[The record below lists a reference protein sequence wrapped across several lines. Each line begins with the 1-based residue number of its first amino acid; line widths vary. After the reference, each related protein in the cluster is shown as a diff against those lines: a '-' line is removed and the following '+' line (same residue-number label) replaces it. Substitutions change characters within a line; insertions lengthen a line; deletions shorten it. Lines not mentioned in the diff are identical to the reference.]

1 MALPVNPK
9 QFIKLYRQF
18 MNWQW
23 YTDLN
28 TKALFIHCL
37 LRANWKA
44 GEWKGIHY
52 SVGEFIT
59 TLPTLSKETGLSVQQ
74 ARSALTRLESTGEI
88 TSRLT
93 DTVTGKKLSKC
104 RIIAIKNWSK
114 YQGSTGKSTGKS
126 TGNSAGNQQATNRQT
141 NSSIRNINRT
151 LEDIEKDSKTVVS
164 EQQAEEPFPVEKY
177 GFDPWEC
184 MTPEQGE
191 IYAEWRRQ
199 HGYL

>member
-59 TLPTLSKETGLSVQQ
+59 TLTGTKSIV
-74 ARSALTRLESTGEI
+74 LTPQISL
-88 TSRLT
+88 L
-93 DTVTGKKLSKC
+93 VL
-104 RIIAIKNWSK
+104 
-114 YQGSTGKSTGKS
+114 
-126 TGNSAGNQQATNRQT
+126 SAG
-141 NSSIRNINRT
+141 SSV
-151 LEDIEKDSKTVVS
+151 LIEKF
-164 EQQAEEPFPVEKY
+164 PFASSVTSATSTFWP
-177 GFDPWEC
+177 
-184 MTPEQGE
+184 
-191 IYAEWRRQ
+191 
-199 HGYL
+199 